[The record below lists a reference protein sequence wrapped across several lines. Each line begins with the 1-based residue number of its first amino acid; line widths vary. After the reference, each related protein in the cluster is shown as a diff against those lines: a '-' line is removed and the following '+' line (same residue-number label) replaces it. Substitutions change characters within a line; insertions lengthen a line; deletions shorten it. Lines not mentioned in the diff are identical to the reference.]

1 MKHVKVILFAAL
13 TIIASACTDEVSDSM
28 NAEIS
33 MDKSL
38 VLKRNPNLPISH
50 SNSMSQRM
58 M

>member
-13 TIIASACTDEVSDSM
+13 AIIASACTDEVSDSM

-50 SNSMSQRM
+50 SKFYVP
-58 M
+58 